1 MERGEE
7 AVSEQNEFTPDI
19 LTLVDEEGVEREFEI
34 IDAIETDEDRYV
46 ALVPYFDTPEELI
59 DSDGEL
65 VILKVE
71 TGEDGEEFL
80 ASIDDDDEYNFIAD
94 TFIKRLEE
102 DYDIEQ

>member
-1 MERGEE
+1 MPEN
-7 AVSEQNEFTPDI
+7 SEFTPDI
-19 LTLVDEEGVEREFEI
+19 LTLVDEDGVEREFEI
-34 IDAIETDEDRYV
+34 IDAIETDDDRYV
-46 ALVPYFDTPEELI
+46 ALVPYFDNPQELI

-71 TGEDGEEFL
+71 TDEDGEEIL
-80 ASIDDDDEYNFIAD
+80 SSIDDDDEYNFIAD